1 MKATQTRTGV
11 FASGP
16 CRWARGAGLV
26 RVVGVSAAV
35 LLVVAGGIWAVSRG
49 ASGGG
54 SMSEAANLDMAK
66 VETGSFSITTTAM
79 GELEA
84 RNQIELRSELDTR
97 ADIVEIVAEGI
108 VVKKG
113 DVLIKLNTEQLQV
126 QIDQQTLEVERAF
139 ADVTAAE
146 NSLKIQMSENDSRDR
161 AGQLKVE
168 LAELALAQWRKGEVV
183 KTRSKQTL
191 EIEQA
196 QRDLKRLKE
205 KFERSKELLA
215 EGFLSQDEHDT
226 DEIRWID
233 AVARLET
240 AELDKQ
246 TYEEYQFPRDEKT
259 KISDVEEAKA
269 DLDRIRTQ
277 NTINAGA
284 KESSL
289 TTTRRQ
295 YELKKERLEKLT
307 EQVML
312 ATITAP
318 TDGLVVYA
326 TSIGR
331 GRDMIMMGGDGPLQ
345 VGREVRPNEMLL
357 ILPDTSSMVAS
368 VRVHESLAGRVRP
381 GLRVSLKIDAIEG
394 QTFMG
399 VVESIGVLAESGGWR
414 DPNRREYKVR
424 IGLEYDNSEGVLKP
438 SMRAEAEIMLGAVEE
453 SMIVPVQAVFTEGP
467 VKYIYAPRGAK
478 FARVPV
484 RVGRMSDNSAE
495 IVGGLELGDRVLLR
509 EPGSGEVVTAAW
521 DRTALEAVG
530 VTVDED
536 GNPVQAR
543 RGRMD
548 MMRAMQRSGDAAG
561 AKSRPSGKPKSGASH
576 TAGGAEGSEDSAA
589 KGAEAAAENAVETAK
604 EASTEPAEVVTTI
617 EKPVEDTQG
626 KSSQSQE

>member
-16 CRWARGAGLV
+16 NRSARGAGLV

-35 LLVVAGGIWAVSRG
+35 LLVVVGGVWAVNRG
-49 ASGGG
+49 ASDGG
-54 SMSEAANLDMAK
+54 SMSEAANLDVAK

-97 ADIVEIVAEGI
+97 ADIVEIVPEGI

-113 DVLIKLNTEQLQV
+113 DVLIRLNTEQLQE

-146 NSLKIQMSENDSRDR
+146 NSLKIQLSENDSRDR

-168 LAELALAQWRKGEVV
+168 LAELALAQWREGEVV

-205 KFERSKELLA
+205 KFDRSKELLA
-215 EGFLSQDEHDT
+215 EGFLSRDQHKS
-226 DEIRWID
+226 DEIAWIN
-233 AVARLET
+233 AAARAETARL
-240 AELDKQ
+240 DQ
-246 TYEEYQFPRDEKT
+246 RTYEEYQFPRDEKT

-269 DLDRIRTQ
+269 DLERIRTQ

-284 KESSL
+284 KESAL

-307 EQVML
+307 KQVEL
-312 ATITAP
+312 ATIVAP

-357 ILPDTSSMVAS
+357 ILPDTTSMVAS

-399 VVESIGVLAESGGWR
+399 VVESVGVLAESGGWR

-424 IGLEYDNSEGVLKP
+424 IAIEHDNSDGMLKP

-453 SMIVPVQAVFTEGP
+453 SLIVPVQAVFTEGP
-467 VKYIYAPRGAK
+467 VQYIYTPQGGK

-484 RVGRMSDNSAE
+484 RVGRMSDDSAE

-509 EPGSGEVVTAAW
+509 EPDAGEVIAAAW
-521 DRTALEAVG
+521 DRSALEAVG

-548 MMRAMQRSGDAAG
+548 MMRAMQRSGDAVGTKPRIGGRPGGSA
-561 AKSRPSGKPKSGASH
+561 SRS
-576 TAGGAEGSEDSAA
+576 TGGAEGGKDVSAE
-589 KGAEAAAENAVETAK
+589 GAEAAKTTPTTAAPTKTEAAKRVVE
-604 EASTEPAEVVTTI
+604 S
-617 EKPVEDTQG
+617 G
-626 KSSQSQE
+626 KSAADTRGKAPPSRE

>member
-1 MKATQTRTGV
+1 MKVTQPRTGV

-16 CRWARGAGLV
+16 CRSARGAGLV

-35 LLVVAGGIWAVSRG
+35 LLVAAGGIWAASRG
-49 ASGGG
+49 SSDGG
-54 SMSEAANLDMAK
+54 SMSEASSLDMAK

-113 DVLIKLNTEQLQV
+113 DVLIKLNTEQLQE
-126 QIDQQTLEVERAF
+126 QINQQTLEVERAF

-146 NSLKIQMSENDSRDR
+146 NSLKIQLSENDSRDR

-168 LAELALAQWRKGEVV
+168 LAELALAQWREGEVV

-205 KFERSKELLA
+205 KFERSRELLA

-284 KESSL
+284 KESAL

-295 YELKKERLEKLT
+295 YELKNERLEKLT
-307 EQVML
+307 EQVEL
-312 ATITAP
+312 ATIVAP

-394 QTFMG
+394 ETFMG

-424 IGLEYDNSEGVLKP
+424 IGLEHDNSDGVLKP

-467 VKYIYAPRGAK
+467 VKYIYTPQGAK

-484 RVGRMSDNSAE
+484 RVGRMSDSSAE
-495 IVGGLELGDRVLLR
+495 IISGLELGDRVLLR
-509 EPGSGEVVTAAW
+509 EPDSGEVVTAAW

-530 VTVDED
+530 VMVDED

-548 MMRAMQRSGDAAG
+548 MMRAMQRSGEAAA
-561 AKSRPSGKPKSGASH
+561 AKSRPSGKPKSRASH
-576 TAGGAEGSEDSAA
+576 TAGGAESSEDSAA
-589 KGAEAAAENAVETAK
+589 KGARAAAENAVETAK

-617 EKPVEDTQG
+617 EKSAEDTRG